1 MPVPIYFSRVAR
13 KKNST
18 RVIKNNDKQWEFLAL
33 HFFFFIIDFLC
44 PKNICIFFHNFDFEV
59 KDGSHLLST
68 APT

>member
-33 HFFFFIIDFLC
+33 HFFFLLL
-44 PKNICIFFHNFDFEV
+44 IFYVQKIYVFFFNNFDFEV